1 MLFNAEHVGFS
12 QDFESLYLL
21 NFPAEQAT
29 IKCDISSHRKI
40 PKCSALGA
48 IIHCLNASSSSMS
61 LNVAFTESLMN
72 WDTNMLFS
80 PKQVWRTRAHC
91 SLICKVI
98 ILLNI
103 RSGKPCMKCAF
114 CIQSY
119 FKISIQQPPTESASN
134 LLFFRRRME
143 KCPRDVSSTGIFRWN
158 SATPPLR
165 WPLRPSPTTSTRPA
179 TPSSSRGPP
188 PTSSHITPVRR
199 EAAQRETHSLPISS
213 TRSKRASVAIRWL
226 LTQYQG
232 LSFSATSKYATHA
245 VWFQIKPNLVSSVAA
260 SSLSTEETSLSN
272 TVSSPTE
279 EGGGGS
285 KLASRPPASSRS
297 TSTKCK
303 CL

>member
-1 MLFNAEHVGFS
+1 MLFNAEHAGFS

-134 LLFFRRRME
+134 LLFSGGGWRSVPGM
-143 KCPRDVSSTGIFRWN
+143 
-158 SATPPLR
+158 SAAREYFGETAPPLLSDGLSAHPR
-165 WPLRPSPTTSTRPA
+165 PLRPDR
-179 TPSSSRGPP
+179 PP
-188 PTSSHITPVRR
+188 PVQVEDLPLLPVTSPRSGGNQLNGKPILCQSVLPV
-199 EAAQRETHSLPISS
+199 PN
-213 TRSKRASVAIRWL
+213 
-226 LTQYQG
+226 G
-232 LSFSATSKYATHA
+232 LQ
-245 VWFQIKPNLVSSVAA
+245 WP
-260 SSLSTEETSLSN
+260 
-272 TVSSPTE
+272 
-279 EGGGGS
+279 
-285 KLASRPPASSRS
+285 
-297 TSTKCK
+297 
-303 CL
+303 

>member
-134 LLFFRRRME
+134 LLFFQEEDGEVSQGCQQHGNISVKQRHPSSPMASPPIPDHFDQTGHPQFKSRTSPYFQSHHPGPE
-143 KCPRDVSSTGIFRWN
+143 GTSSTGNPFFAN
-158 SATPPLR
+158 QFYPFQTGFSGHKMA
-165 WPLRPSPTTSTRPA
+165 SD
-179 TPSSSRGPP
+179 
-188 PTSSHITPVRR
+188 
-199 EAAQRETHSLPISS
+199 PIS
-213 TRSKRASVAIRWL
+213 RFVL
-226 LTQYQG
+226 
-232 LSFSATSKYATHA
+232 FCDE
-245 VWFQIKPNLVSSVAA
+245 QICDA
-260 SSLSTEETSLSN
+260 
-272 TVSSPTE
+272 
-279 EGGGGS
+279 
-285 KLASRPPASSRS
+285 
-297 TSTKCK
+297 C
-303 CL
+303 CLIPDKT

>member
-12 QDFESLYLL
+12 QDFESLIVSLELPCWAGNNKMRHQLPSENTKMFGSRRDYTLPQCL
-21 NFPAEQAT
+21 IIEHVIERGFYGVTDELRHKHAIFPQ
-29 IKCDISSHRKI
+29 
-40 PKCSALGA
+40 
-48 IIHCLNASSSSMS
+48 
-61 LNVAFTESLMN
+61 
-72 WDTNMLFS
+72 
-80 PKQVWRTRAHC
+80 TRAHC

-199 EAAQRETHSLPISS
+199 EPAQRETHSLPISS